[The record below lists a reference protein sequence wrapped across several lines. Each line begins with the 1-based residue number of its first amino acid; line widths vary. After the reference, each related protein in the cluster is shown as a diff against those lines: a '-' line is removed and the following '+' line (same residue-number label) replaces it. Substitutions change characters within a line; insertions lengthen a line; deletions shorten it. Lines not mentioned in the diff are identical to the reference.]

1 MSKKVTAVGFDLDGV
16 LINSLPSMQ
25 KAWADVNAKCHVNTP
40 FKAYESYLGFPFK
53 DILAFLN
60 LSDRHE
66 EIFSIYF
73 DATKKYSHLVE
84 IYPGVQDVLGILRNK
99 QVPLFIVTS
108 KPRIAAAAL
117 LHNLNIKVDLLVC
130 PEDVQHGK
138 PHVASALFVKQ
149 QLNLS
154 GSRIIFVGDMP
165 VDREFAAK
173 SEFVFCY
180 ASYGY
185 GRDELASSPTELIIG
200 SPSELLNVL
209 GLS

>member
-1 MSKKVTAVGFDLDGV
+1 MSKKVTAIGFDLDGV

-25 KAWADVNAKCHVNTP
+25 KAWGEVNSKCDVDTP
-40 FKAYESYLGFPFK
+40 FAAYESYIGFPFK
-53 DILAFLN
+53 DILTFLN
-60 LSDRHE
+60 LSDRYE

-84 IYPGVQDVLGILRNK
+84 IYPGVLDVLGILRDK

-108 KPRIAAAAL
+108 KPRIAASAL

-130 PEDVQHGK
+130 PEDVLRGK
-138 PHVASALFVKQ
+138 PHIESALLVKQ
-149 QLNLS
+149 QLNLC

-165 VDREFAAK
+165 VDREFATK

-185 GRDELASSPTELIIG
+185 GRDELAPTSTELIIS
-200 SPSELLNVL
+200 SPSELLKVL
-209 GLS
+209 DLT